1 MQASTSASASSTSST
16 PPNDTSAASSA
27 TNSASE
33 GAADAAT
40 KATAAADQKRAFR
53 AAKKAEQ
60 ERRKEER
67 KKFAQETG
75 VDPALL
81 PRSIAGDLAHDGKV
95 QPKGF
100 APREWVNV
108 PREEGNDSS
117 AEGRKVSIVTWN
129 MLAQALVRR
138 ELFPGSDCLKGKDR
152 LPTLMQQVL
161 YLNPDLACLQE
172 VDRLSEH
179 LPSLTLSHGYTSYVG
194 YRQKSHGLLIAHKSS
209 VFDKVGERGI
219 RLDDLP
225 LDENEPLLTPPEQT
239 PAGSA
244 AASGAAT
251 PVAAET
257 GTNEPSGQVNSISAA
272 NGSSEP
278 VEQLS
283 EKEKEIRARPPDAAS
298 TSGRAARR
306 AAGLSRTTR
315 NVALFVALAFK
326 DDPTKGVIVGTSHT
340 FWHPSHVYERVR
352 QTALISRELAK
363 FRREG
368 GDGRWAEWPLFLAGD
383 LNTQPRE
390 LTYRLLNDAAISQ
403 ELIDDFDR
411 SRVVHQSV
419 DKLYDPSYEPPTPPE
434 PEAKEGDEVNS
445 GDLSQHPDRTIKN
458 TREAN
463 DEDGLA
469 TFEQL
474 RDMFRRAM
482 SPSAVE
488 SDDTS
493 PTVQKQGSR
502 VRSAYGEAYGLISS
516 EKNRWYC
523 CRKPEVQMGNGWRA
537 PEPEADKAA
546 RLRGE
551 MDERIRR
558 GDFEPIYTN
567 FTPLWRCTLDYILL
581 FPPAN
586 SSSAT
591 APSGDP
597 DSSSSVALPRQPR
610 WHSLLAM
617 HNFHETCEPGL
628 PRKGVE
634 PSDHV
639 AIGAVVELY

>member
-1 MQASTSASASSTSST
+1 MQASTSAASSST
-16 PPNDTSAASSA
+16 PPTTTSAASTA
-27 TNSASE
+27 PAPPQGT
-33 GAADAAT
+33 ADAA
-40 KATAAADQKRAFR
+40 ATNAAADQKRAFR

-81 PRSIAGDLAHDGKV
+81 PKAIAGDLAHDGKV
-95 QPKGF
+95 KPKGF
-100 APREWVNV
+100 VPREWIDV
-108 PREEGNDSS
+108 PVRDGTGGES
-117 AEGRKVSIVTWN
+117 GRDVSIVTWN
-129 MLAQALVRR
+129 MLAQALAASC
-138 ELFPGSDCLKGKDR
+138 FPEAIVSR
-152 LPTLMQQVL
+152 VL
-161 YLNPDLACLQE
+161 YLNPDIACLQE

-225 LDENEPLLTPPEQT
+225 LDENEPLLTPPAEQQT

-244 AASGAAT
+244 PASGTST
-251 PVAAET
+251 PVVADTDASA
-257 GTNEPSGQVNSISAA
+257 PSGHADGVSAA
-272 NGSSEP
+272 NGSTEP
-278 VEQLS
+278 VEQLT

-298 TSGRAARR
+298 PSGRAARR

-352 QTALISRELAK
+352 QTALISRELVK
-363 FRREG
+363 FRREAG
-368 GDGRWAEWPLFLAGD
+368 QGRWANWPLFLAGD

-403 ELIDDFDR
+403 DLIDDFDC

-419 DKLYDPSYEPPTPPE
+419 DKLYDPAYEPPSPPE

-458 TREAN
+458 TREATP
-463 DEDGLA
+463 DDGLG

-474 RDMFRRAM
+474 RDMIRGALS
-482 SPSAVE
+482 SPSGASSARE
-488 SDDTS
+488 GGGGT
-493 PTVQKQGSR
+493 R
-502 VRSAYGEAYGLISS
+502 VRSAYGEAYGLIDS
-516 EKNRWYC
+516 EKERWYC
-523 CRKPEVQMGNGWRA
+523 SRKPEVQMGNGWRA
-537 PEPEADKAA
+537 PEPEAEKEA
-546 RLRGE
+546 RRQGE
-551 MDERIRR
+551 MEERIRR
-558 GDFEPIYTN
+558 GDFEPVYTN

-581 FPPAN
+581 FPPG
-586 SSSAT
+586 AT
-591 APSGDP
+591 TDEGSEASTP
-597 DSSSSVALPRQPR
+597 QEPR
-610 WHSLLAM
+610 WRKLLAM
-617 HNFHETCEPGL
+617 HDFHKTCEPGL

-639 AIGAVVELY
+639 AIGAVVELF

>member
-1 MQASTSASASSTSST
+1 MQASTNAASSSST
-16 PPNDTSAASSA
+16 PPTTHSAAPTA
-27 TNSASE
+27 PALTQ
-33 GAADAAT
+33 GTADAA
-40 KATAAADQKRAFR
+40 ATNAAAADQKRAFR

-60 ERRKEER
+60 ERRKVER

-81 PRSIAGDLAHDGKV
+81 PKAIAGDLAHDGKV
-95 QPKGF
+95 KPKGF
-100 APREWVNV
+100 VPREWVDV
-108 PREEGNDSS
+108 PARDGCGESGKD
-117 AEGRKVSIVTWN
+117 VTIVTWN

-161 YLNPDLACLQE
+161 YLNPDIACLQE

-225 LDENEPLLTPPEQT
+225 LDENEPLLTPPAEQQT
-239 PAGSA
+239 PAGSTP
-244 AASGAAT
+244 ASGMTT
-251 PVAAET
+251 PVAADT
-257 GTNEPSGQVNSISAA
+257 DASARSGQANGVSAA
-272 NGSSEP
+272 NGSTEP
-278 VEQLS
+278 VEQLT

-298 TSGRAARR
+298 PSGRAARR

-352 QTALISRELAK
+352 QTALISRELVK
-363 FRREG
+363 FRREAG
-368 GDGRWAEWPLFLAGD
+368 QGRWADWPLFLAGD

-390 LTYRLLNDAAISQ
+390 LTYRLLNDAAVSQ
-403 ELIDDFDR
+403 DLIDDFDR

-419 DKLYDPSYEPPTPPE
+419 DKLYDPAYEPPTPPE

-458 TREAN
+458 TREATP
-463 DEDGLA
+463 EDGLG

-474 RDMFRRAM
+474 RDMIRGALS
-482 SPSAVE
+482 SPS
-488 SDDTS
+488 
-493 PTVQKQGSR
+493 GSSSARGGGGGGRGTR
-502 VRSAYGEAYGLISS
+502 VRSAYGEAYGLIAS
-516 EKNRWYC
+516 EKERWYC
-523 CRKPEVQMGNGWRA
+523 SRKPEVQMGNGWRA
-537 PEPEADKAA
+537 PEPEAEKEA
-546 RLRGE
+546 RRQGE
-551 MDERIRR
+551 MEERIRR
-558 GDFEPIYTN
+558 GDFEPVYTN

-581 FPPAN
+581 FPPGTPTDEG
-586 SSSAT
+586 SEVST
-591 APSGDP
+591 AKE
-597 DSSSSVALPRQPR
+597 PR
-610 WHSLLAM
+610 WRKLLAM
-617 HNFHETCEPGL
+617 HDFHETCEPGL

-639 AIGAVVELY
+639 AIGAVVELFT